1 MNEEELEMLMR
12 MNGQIDALSSMLLAV
27 TVTVCRANPR
37 AQRKIEE
44 MALHHN
50 LLHAEM
56 VRGQLPAIQVQ
67 YMQQALEVLLAT
79 VRATL
84 KADAKK

>member
-1 MNEEELEMLMR
+1 MEDAEMQLLMR

-56 VRGQLPAIQVQ
+56 VRCQLPAIQVQ
-67 YMQQALEVLLAT
+67 YMQQALDLLLAT